1 MSEVVTKAVQKLGEK
16 IESFDSV
23 AKFVITGEGAIMID
37 EDGVRAGDE
46 DAEVTLTASR
56 ETFEG
61 ILNGDVNPATAFMMG
76 KLKID
81 GSMGVAMQLGQK
93 LSAAPACNRHPSIS
107 CRTIGRSLPAPSGRR
122 RAMGSACAWRIGPRM
137 RHAAAYCC
145 SPGGPN
151 ISRNTPLS
159 PIA

>member
-16 IESFDSV
+16 IHSFDSV

-93 LSAAPACNRHPSIS
+93 LS
-107 CRTIGRSLPAPSGRR
+107 
-122 RAMGSACAWRIGPRM
+122 
-137 RHAAAYCC
+137 
-145 SPGGPN
+145 
-151 ISRNTPLS
+151 
-159 PIA
+159 

>member
-16 IESFDSV
+16 IDSFDSV

-61 ILNGDVNPATAFMMG
+61 ILNGDVNPATAFVMG

-93 LSAAPACNRHPSIS
+93 LS
-107 CRTIGRSLPAPSGRR
+107 
-122 RAMGSACAWRIGPRM
+122 
-137 RHAAAYCC
+137 
-145 SPGGPN
+145 
-151 ISRNTPLS
+151 
-159 PIA
+159 